1 MTKKEDIY
9 KDDFIKQLVKDVE
22 LEEPSDEFTNQV
34 MDQVM
39 QDWLA
44 KPIEMNKPISRN
56 RWIMIAS
63 LIFLAIII
71 LLGTDVH
78 KLISASEHPF
88 LNQLDIMLLKPIN
101 LILNKVF
108 QSLIKLPALVYIV
121 AVASGVLAAL
131 DRLVNKLIHYR

>member
-1 MTKKEDIY
+1 MNKKEDIY

-22 LEEPSDEFTNQV
+22 LEETSDQFTNQV

-56 RWIMIAS
+56 RWMWIAS
-63 LIFLAIII
+63 LIFLAVII

-88 LNQLDIMLLKPIN
+88 LNQLDAMFLHPIN
-101 LILNKVF
+101 LILNQVL
-108 QSLIKLPALVYIV
+108 QSLIKLPVLVYIV
-121 AVASGVLAAL
+121 AVAFGFLAAF
-131 DRLVNKLIHYR
+131 DRVVNKLVHYR